1 MKNSK
6 KCPKCNS
13 FDIIKSPASVWRGN
27 DNQINA
33 GFSRVP
39 VIRYLCVQC
48 GYSEEWVESKN
59 DRMKLKK
66 KWKNNSL

>member
-6 KCPKCNS
+6 KCPKCNA
-13 FDIIKSPASVWRGN
+13 FDIIKSPASVWKGN

-33 GFSRVP
+33 GFSTIP
-39 VIRYLCVQC
+39 VIRYLCVPC
-48 GYSEEWVESKN
+48 GYSEEWVEFKD